1 MFLNQPI
8 WLKWLQVRRNRPP
21 GAVRTGQPDGARRDQ
36 RGAALV
42 EFGLLLPLLV
52 MVVFGVVDLGRA
64 YRLKTQLA
72 NAARE
77 GAAFAQYFPGHVD
90 NSSVSCA
97 DPDNV
102 VFVARNETVPANT
115 FSIAVSKA
123 SDGSAIAGCD
133 RTTLAPGSTVV
144 VSASAPFGVLTPV
157 VSAIVGRTLTLHAE
171 VSMVVQG

>member
-1 MFLNQPI
+1 MPF
-8 WLKWLQVRRNRPP
+8 
-21 GAVRTGQPDGARRDQ
+21 
-36 RGAALV
+36 
-42 EFGLLLPLLV
+42 LV

-77 GAAFAQYFPGHVD
+77 GAAFAQYEPARVD
-90 NSSVSCA
+90 NSSLTCA

-102 VFVARNETVPANT
+102 VFVARNETVPANS
-115 FSIAVSKA
+115 FSIAVTKA
-123 SDGSAIAGCD
+123 SDGSAVTGCD
-133 RTTLAPGSTVV
+133 QTALAPGSTVV

-157 VSAIVGRTLTLHAE
+157 VSAIVGRTLTLRAQ